1 MKKTFW
7 LAAIFASVLFAALPA
22 PAAKADVGVSFSF
35 FSNSLTPYGSWVSIG
50 NYGRCWYP
58 AGVPAG
64 WQPYTVGHW
73 GYGPYGWTWVSADP
87 WGDVT
92 YRYGTWTYQP
102 PYGWVW
108 VPGYVWGPSWV
119 TWSYTNDYIGWAPI
133 PPSFSFAVG
142 GYFGSP
148 VVVNRSWYC
157 FVPTRHFATTNV
169 AYARVPVR
177 QNAALLSRSQSVT
190 RFPVSNGIVR
200 NTGIDVRNV
209 EQRSQNRI
217 QRVSQREIRTAP
229 ARVDT
234 LRASSRNS
242 NGRLSVAA
250 PASAKPAV
258 RPSEQRASQQ
268 RASQRNDFDRSKPAA
283 APRSVR
289 EAPASRPNARPAPQD
304 QKSDM
309 RRSQPSRSNR
319 EVSRPAPQPPAK
331 TRPSASSESGNREKA
346 RAARPP
352 ERRPV
357 PSSSARQERS
367 APRPSSERVSSP
379 ERKTSA
385 TRPQSRPQQKPKPNP
400 KDQSQNERGRS

>member
-1 MKKTFW
+1 MKKTFV

-22 PAAKADVGVSFSF
+22 PSAKADVGVSFSF
-35 FSNSLTPYGSWVSIG
+35 FSNSLTPYGSWVSVG
-50 NYGRCWYP
+50 SYGRCWYP

-92 YRYGTWTYQP
+92 YRYGTWMYQP

-142 GYFGSP
+142 GYFGSA

-177 QNAALLSRSQSVT
+177 QNATILARSQSVT

-209 EQRSQNRI
+209 EQRSQTRI

-229 ARVDT
+229 ARIDT
-234 LRASSRNS
+234 VPASSRNR
-242 NGRLSVAA
+242 NDRIAVAA

-258 RPSEQRASQQ
+258 RSSERERSV
-268 RASQRNDFDRSKPAA
+268 SERNAPAA
-283 APRSVR
+283 APRNGR
-289 EAPASRPNARPAPQD
+289 QAPARQNVRPAPETR
-304 QKSDM
+304 KSEGW
-309 RRSQPSRSNR
+309 RSEPARSNR
-319 EVSRPAPQPPAK
+319 EVSRPARPQPEK
-331 TRPSASSESGNREKA
+331 SRPSASSATVKREKA
-346 RAARPP
+346 PAVRPAEQRPSASSNRVRAAERP
-352 ERRPV
+352 
-357 PSSSARQERS
+357 
-367 APRPSSERVSSP
+367 APKASSERASSP
-379 ERKTSA
+379 QRKTSA
-385 TRPQSRPQQKPKPNP
+385 ARPQAKPKPQSTDK
-400 KDQSQNERGRS
+400 KDQNERGRS